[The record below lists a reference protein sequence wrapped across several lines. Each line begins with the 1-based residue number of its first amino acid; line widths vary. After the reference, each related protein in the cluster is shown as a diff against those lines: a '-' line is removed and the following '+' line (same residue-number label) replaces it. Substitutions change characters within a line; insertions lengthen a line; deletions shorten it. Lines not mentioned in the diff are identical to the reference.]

1 MKRLPTLLTVAILW
15 LMTVF
20 SLCLQSSA
28 VAGSALSFDG
38 VNDYVTFGPAP
49 GLGAS
54 TVTIET
60 WFKRAGT
67 GVAAS
72 TGTGGVS
79 AIPLVTKG
87 RGEAEASNVDMNY
100 FLGIR
105 ASDNVL
111 CADFE
116 EGAGG
121 ASPGQNHPVAGV
133 TPIANGV
140 WYHAAATYDGTT
152 WRLYLN
158 GNLEAALAV
167 GRPLRADSIQHAALG
182 SALNSAGV
190 AAGFFHGT
198 LDEVRIWNYSRSAAE
213 IAANKNAEIASA
225 TGLLGRWGLNEG
237 GGTAAA
243 DSSGGGSAGTLVN
256 GPLWVA
262 GFQET
267 GVPVITRGPYLQLGT
282 PTSVVV
288 RWRTDVA
295 TDSRVSRGTVA
306 GQLTTNVD
314 QATVTTEHEVTLTG
328 LTPDT
333 QYYYSVGST
342 ASTLASGAD
351 FSFFTAPPAGTAQ
364 PTRIWVLGDSGTA
377 NSIAASVRNGYT
389 SFAAGRYTDVWLMLG
404 DNAYDSGTDAE
415 YQAAVFDMYPSYLR
429 QSVLWST
436 IGNHDTA
443 SSTNPPLTIPH
454 FQIFTNPTG
463 GQAGGVPSG
472 TEKYY
477 SFDYGRIHFI
487 CLDSM
492 TSSRTAGSAMLTWL
506 QSDLESTTLDWIIA
520 FWHHPPYTKGSHN
533 SDTETQLVEMRT
545 NILPILEA
553 GGVDLVL
560 TGHSHSYERSFLLNG
575 HYGSSATLT
584 PAMKL
589 DAGSGREGG
598 TGAYEKPAGLA
609 GNQGAVYAV
618 AGNGGHVTNWDGG
631 STAEFNPAPH
641 PAMFM
646 SVLHLGSM
654 VLDVDGNRLDA
665 KMIRETGAVD
675 DYFTIIKNV
684 ANTPPSVSLTSPA
697 GGATFTAPANITIAA
712 NATDSGG
719 SIVQV
724 DFRAGE
730 TVIASDTTA
739 PYAITWSN
747 VAAGTYALTA
757 SATDNLGA
765 TTTSAVVNITVN
777 PAPAPAPPANLT
789 AAAVSATQINLAWTD
804 NANNET
810 GFLIE
815 RSANGS
821 PFTQIASVGS
831 NVTTFA
837 STGLTASKRYY
848 YRVRATNS
856 AGNSAY
862 SNTANARTPK

>member
-133 TPIANGV
+133 TPIANGG

-364 PTRIWVLGDSGTA
+364 PTRIWVLGDSGTKGA
-377 NSIAASVRNGYT
+377 IAASVRNGYT

-560 TGHSHSYERSFLLNG
+560 TGHSHSYERSFLLDG

-719 SIVQV
+719 SILQV